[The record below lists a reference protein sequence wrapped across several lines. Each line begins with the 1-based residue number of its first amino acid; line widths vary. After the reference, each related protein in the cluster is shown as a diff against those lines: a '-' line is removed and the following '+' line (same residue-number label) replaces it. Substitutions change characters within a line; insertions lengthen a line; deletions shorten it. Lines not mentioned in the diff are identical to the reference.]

1 MLSLKLT
8 RNKEI
13 IHVTSLNPIVVERTF
28 RAPRFEISNVLEAAR
43 ISLSRRLFVIAKSIA

>member
-8 RNKEI
+8 RNVKI
-13 IHVTSLNPIVVERTF
+13 ILVTLLNPIVVEKTF

-43 ISLSRRLFVIAKSIA
+43 ISLSRGLFVISKSIA